1 MDAAL
6 SKPVDPSLS
15 TERPDA
21 ASPPRLSL
29 EEMEQVLR
37 YWESL
42 DDVRWDE
49 ATRLDC
55 SAFIEQQVLSVTDWK
70 AYLVKVPE
78 DVETRY
84 RKVLALLLE
93 KRLIDQGVLD
103 EELKAMTSLSPATL
117 TRQGKVLADW
127 YRQIQIDTRIDTR
140 KDFR

>member
-6 SKPVDPSLS
+6 SKPVAPSLS

-21 ASPPRLSL
+21 ASPIRLSL

-55 SAFIEQQVLSVTDWK
+55 SEFIEQQVFSVTDWK

-117 TRQGKVLADW
+117 TRQGKALADW
-127 YRQIQIDTRIDTR
+127 YREIQIDTR

>member
-15 TERPDA
+15 AARADA
-21 ASPPRLSL
+21 ASPIRLSL

-55 SAFIEQQVLSVTDWK
+55 SAFIEQQVFSVTDWK

-117 TRQGKVLADW
+117 TRQGKALADW
-127 YRQIQIDTRIDTR
+127 YREIQIDTR

>member
-1 MDAAL
+1 
-6 SKPVDPSLS
+6 
-15 TERPDA
+15 
-21 ASPPRLSL
+21 
-29 EEMEQVLR
+29 MEQVLR

-55 SAFIEQQVLSVTDWK
+55 SEFIEQQVFSVTDWK

-117 TRQGKVLADW
+117 TRQGKALADW
-127 YRQIQIDTRIDTR
+127 YREIQIDTR

>member
-1 MDAAL
+1 
-6 SKPVDPSLS
+6 
-15 TERPDA
+15 
-21 ASPPRLSL
+21 
-29 EEMEQVLR
+29 MEQVLR

-49 ATRLDC
+49 TTRLDC

-84 RKVLALLLE
+84 RKVMALLFE

-103 EELKAMTSLSPATL
+103 EELKAMATLSPATL
-117 TRQGKVLADW
+117 TRQGKALADW
-127 YRQIQIDTRIDTR
+127 YREIQIDTR